1 LVDGLQKQSASK
13 EHKTLREKERYAAT
27 SREKKD
33 EKIRA
38 QRERRMM
45 KDPADDNQLGQVH
58 VPMEQDGNNECLQN
72 GQLTEHNQQT
82 GSSYRFFNV
91 TRV

>member
-1 LVDGLQKQSASK
+1 M
-13 EHKTLREKERYAAT
+13 

-33 EKIRA
+33 EKVRA

-45 KDPADDNQLGQVH
+45 KKAPTDGNQLGQVH
-58 VPMEQDGNNECLQN
+58 VPMEQDGDNECLQN
-72 GQLTEHNQQT
+72 GQLTEHSQQT
-82 GSSYRFFNV
+82 VSSFSFFNV